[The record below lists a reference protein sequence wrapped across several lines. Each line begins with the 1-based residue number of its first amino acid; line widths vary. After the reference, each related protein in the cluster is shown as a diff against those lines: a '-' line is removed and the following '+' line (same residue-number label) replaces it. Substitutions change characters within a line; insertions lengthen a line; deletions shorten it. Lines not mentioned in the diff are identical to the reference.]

1 MAQEYTNTVR
11 TCQQLLLEFNNL
23 NFKDNSS
30 KIHFSGVDSGK
41 DVYNITAPFV
51 SGGKR
56 YIGGRVE
63 SRDSEQSQVF
73 FF

>member
-51 SGGKR
+51 SGQVLYWRTCGIKR
-56 YIGGRVE
+56 
-63 SRDSEQSQVF
+63 
-73 FF
+73 